1 MTTESNRQFVNFLF
15 DKLLT
20 TVDTDLIDTLDDDGV
35 DNDHEWRQIQLE
47 WESWSMTIDEE
58 HQKFVEIF
66 QRLLLEGCEEDEQDI
81 EETAHRI
88 LNNPAHYPDYF

>member
-1 MTTESNRQFVNFLF
+1 
-15 DKLLT
+15 
-20 TVDTDLIDTLDDDGV
+20 
-35 DNDHEWRQIQLE
+35 
-47 WESWSMTIDEE
+47 MTIDEE

-66 QRLLLEGCEEDEQDI
+66 HCLLLEGWMEDEQDM

>member
-1 MTTESNRQFVNFLF
+1 
-15 DKLLT
+15 
-20 TVDTDLIDTLDDDGV
+20 
-35 DNDHEWRQIQLE
+35 
-47 WESWSMTIDEE
+47 MTIDEE

-88 LNNPAHYPDYF
+88 LDNPAHYPDYFPRQCDYRGRVYAM